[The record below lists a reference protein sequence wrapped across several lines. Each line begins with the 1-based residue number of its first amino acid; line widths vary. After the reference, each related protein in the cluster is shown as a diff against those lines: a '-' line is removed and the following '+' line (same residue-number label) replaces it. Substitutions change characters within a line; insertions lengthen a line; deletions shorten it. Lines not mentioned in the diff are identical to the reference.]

1 MRQNKIIT
9 RFSILLGVLFFWGN
23 SFAQI
28 SLSINKQTVKQI
40 IPQIE
45 KTSGY
50 NVFYTDKLPN
60 LDTRKDLHV
69 SNVSLETTLK
79 KLFKGT
85 KIAFEIKPNKQV
97 LLFQQSYKP
106 SGSKK
111 QIPSKL
117 LVEAEN
123 FERKGGWVVD
133 QQFMDLMGSPYL
145 MAHGMGVPVE
155 DASTTISFPESG
167 TYYVYVRTYNWTS
180 PWYGG
185 KGPGKFTLKIGN
197 KKLPIVLGDEGN
209 QWMWQPAGKISVKAG
224 NSNLTLKDLTG
235 FNGRCDAIYFTTEKE
250 QLPPNETVQL
260 TDFRKKM
267 LNIPAELELYSY
279 DVIVIGGGI
288 AGMCAAAAASRLG
301 CKVALI
307 NDRPVLGGNN
317 SSEVRV
323 HLGGNIGVGPNS
335 GLGRMIR
342 EFGHSKEGNAKPAA
356 NYEDEK
362 KELFIANEKN
372 ITLYANYRAISV
384 KTDGN
389 RIESVIIKHIENGK
403 EVELKAPLFSDCTG
417 DGTIGYL
424 AGADYNMGRE
434 SRTEYGEELAPIQP
448 DKMTMGSS
456 VQWYSADKGKPT
468 RFPIFSYGLQF
479 NEKNCE
485 KVTMGE
491 WKWETGMNFNQIDD
505 FERIRDYGLM
515 VIYSNWS
522 FLKNELKD
530 NKKYK
535 NRALD
540 WVAYIAGKRESRR
553 LLGDYILKQDDID
566 KNVYHED
573 ASFVTTWSIDL
584 HFPDS
589 LNASHFPDAPFK
601 AATKHIH
608 IYPYAVPYR
617 CLYSRNIEN
626 LFMAGRNISVTH
638 VALGTVRVMRTTGMM
653 GEVVGMAAS
662 LCKKYNT
669 TPRGVY
675 QKHLPELKALMKEG
689 VGKKEGIPDNQK
701 FNEQKLLKKPR
712 IFAIEKNKK

>member
-1 MRQNKIIT
+1 MTPIMNDTLMKKII
-9 RFSILLGVLFFWGN
+9 LYLAFF
-23 SFAQI
+23 I
-28 SLSINKQTVKQI
+28 SSQFVTA
-40 IPQIE
+40 
-45 KTSGY
+45 
-50 NVFYTDKLPN
+50 
-60 LDTRKDLHV
+60 
-69 SNVSLETTLK
+69 SN
-79 KLFKGT
+79 
-85 KIAFEIKPNKQV
+85 
-97 LLFQQSYKP
+97 
-106 SGSKK
+106 
-111 QIPSKL
+111 L

-123 FERKGGWVVD
+123 FDQKGGWVVD

-155 DASTTISFPESG
+155 DASTTVSFSESN

-180 PWYGG
+180 PWYDG
-185 KGPGKFTLKIGN
+185 KGPGKFMLKVGN
-197 KKLPIVLGDEGN
+197 RKMPVVLGNEGKR
-209 QWMWQPAGKISVKAG
+209 WMWQPAGKVSVKAG
-224 NSNLTLKDLTG
+224 NNKLTLKDLTG
-235 FNGRCDAIYFTTEKE
+235 FNGRCDAIYFTTEKN
-250 QLPPNETVQL
+250 QLPPDEMEHL
-260 TDFRKKM
+260 ADFRKSM
-267 LNIPAELELYSY
+267 LGLSGEPELCSY
-279 DVIVIGGGI
+279 DLVVVGGGI
-288 AGMCAAAAASRLG
+288 AGMCAATAASRLG
-301 CKVALI
+301 CRVALI

-317 SSEVRV
+317 SSEIRV
-323 HLGGNIGVGPNS
+323 HLGGNIGIGPNP

-356 NYEDEK
+356 NYEDKK

-384 KTDGN
+384 KTKGSK
-389 RIESVIIKHIENGK
+389 IESVTIKHIENGK
-403 EVELKAPLFSDCTG
+403 EMELKSPLFSDCTG

-424 AGADYNMGRE
+424 AGADYKMGRE
-434 SRTEYGEELAPIQP
+434 SRDEYGENLAPVES
-448 DKMTMGSS
+448 DKMTMGAS
-456 VQWYSADKGKPT
+456 VQWYSAEKGKPT
-468 RFPIFSYGLQF
+468 RFPVFEYGLRF

-485 KVTMGE
+485 NVTMGE
-491 WKWETGMNFNQIDD
+491 WKWETGMNLNQIDD

-515 VIYSNWS
+515 VIFSNWS

-573 ASFVTTWSIDL
+573 ASFATTWSIDL

-589 LNASHFPDAPFK
+589 VNASHFPKAPFK

-662 LCKKYNT
+662 LCKKYAT

-675 QKHLPELKALMKEG
+675 QKHLPELRDLMKEG
-689 VGKKEGIPDNQK
+689 AGKKEGIPDNQK
-701 FNEQKLLKKPR
+701 FNEQKLLKRPR
-712 IFAIEKNKK
+712 IFDIERSKI

>member
-434 SRTEYGEELAPIQP
+434 SRAEYGEELAPIQP